1 LCIGSKFQFSI
12 FHYKMLYKGKE
23 SLIQLAGLLAAKG
36 VNTAVVSP
44 GSRNAPVIA
53 ALNRQEG
60 IECLSMVDERPAAF
74 FALGIAQQ
82 TRRPV
87 AISCTSGTAALN
99 YAPAIAEAYY
109 QQIPLIVLTADRPPE
124 WIDQGDGQT
133 IRQHGLYANYI
144 RKSVQ
149 LPPEPWKETTL
160 RYNARLI
167 NEAIDATTFPVC
179 GPVHI
184 NIPLSEP
191 LYCESEN
198 LPPDLPQMEIL
209 NVHPHAGTADLF
221 KLAESWNTARSKLII
236 TGLLPPDD
244 TLNSLLARLAE
255 DPGLAIFTESTSNLS
270 SKHFFPH
277 IDRLV
282 DGIENESENHL
293 TPDLLITLGGNI
305 VSRKVKAWLQ
315 KQKPIAHWHI
325 SPGGFHMDTFR
336 CLTMSIPMYANVFF
350 SNFTKLIMAAPGN
363 YRQLWSERHAIR
375 TGKHNSFLRQC
386 KWSDLKVFEIILAH
400 IPSGTMI
407 HAGNSTPVRY
417 LQLFDPPNGTNCY
430 GNRGV
435 SGIDGCMSTAAGAA
449 WSNPALTVLI
459 TGDVAFMY
467 DSNALWNRHLTP
479 NLRIIVMNNG
489 GGNIFRIIEG
499 PDTMPEFEQ
508 FIETPYIPEIQH
520 LARTFEIDYYA
531 ASDSGGLEACLPAFL
546 DLNIRKPAI
555 LEIKTPNKTSAAVLK
570 EYFKYLRS

>member
-1 LCIGSKFQFSI
+1 MF
-12 FHYKMLYKGKE
+12 YKGKE
-23 SLIQLAGLLAAKG
+23 SLVQLAGLLAAKG
-36 VNTAVVSP
+36 VTTAVISP

-53 ALNRQEG
+53 ALNRQKEL
-60 IECLSMVDERPAAF
+60 ECLSIVDERSAAF

-133 IRQHGLYANYI
+133 IRQHELYAKYI

-149 LPPEPWKETTL
+149 LPSEPWNEATL
-160 RYNARLI
+160 RFNARLI
-167 NEAIDATTFPVC
+167 NEAIDAATFPVY

-191 LYCESEN
+191 LYIEN
-198 LPPDLPQMEIL
+198 ENPLPDVPLMEIL
-209 NVHPHAGTADLF
+209 HVQPKAGKDELLR
-221 KLAESWNTARSKLII
+221 LAESWNAAKSKLII
-236 TGLLPPDD
+236 TGLMPPDNK
-244 TLNSLLARLAE
+244 LNLLLSKLAE
-255 DPGLAIFTESTSNLS
+255 DPGIAIFTESTSNLS
-270 SKHFFPH
+270 NKNFFPH

-282 DGIENESENHL
+282 DGIENEPENHL

-315 KQKPIAHWHI
+315 NQKPKTHWHI
-325 SPGGFHMDTFR
+325 APGEVHMDAFR
-336 CLTMSIPMYANVFF
+336 SLSMSIPMNASDFF
-350 SNFTKLIMAAPGN
+350 GKFIQLIKPTSGS
-363 YRQLWSERHAIR
+363 YHQLWSERHAIR
-375 TGKHNSFLRQC
+375 TEKHNNFLRQC
-386 KWSDLKVFEIILAH
+386 TWSDLKAFEILLEQISA
-400 IPSGTMI
+400 GTI
-407 HAGNSTPVRY
+407 IQAGNSTPVRY
-417 LQLFDPPNGTNCY
+417 LQLFDPPISTNCF

-435 SGIDGCMSTAAGAA
+435 SGIDGCMSTATGAA
-449 WSNPALTVLI
+449 WANPALTVLI
-459 TGDVAFMY
+459 SGDVAFMY
-467 DSNALWNRHLTP
+467 DSNALWNRNLTQ
-479 NLRIIVMNNG
+479 NLRIIVINNG
-489 GGNIFRIIEG
+489 GGNIFRIIDG
-499 PDTMPEFEQ
+499 PDAMPEFEQ

-520 LARTFEIDYYA
+520 LARMFGLDYYA
-531 ASDSGGLEACLPAFL
+531 ASDESGLKNCLPNFL

-555 LEIKTPNKTSAAVLK
+555 LEIKTPNKTSATVLR

>member
-1 LCIGSKFQFSI
+1 
-12 FHYKMLYKGKE
+12 MLYKGKE
-23 SLIQLAGLLAAKG
+23 SLVQLAGLLAAKG
-36 VNTAVVSP
+36 VTTAVISP

-60 IECLSMVDERPAAF
+60 LECLSIVDERSAAF

-82 TRRPV
+82 TLRPV

-133 IRQHGLYANYI
+133 IRQHELYANYI

-149 LPPEPWKETTL
+149 LPSEPWNEATL
-160 RYNARLI
+160 RFNARLI
-167 NEAIDATTFPVC
+167 NEAIDAATFPVY

-191 LYCESEN
+191 LYNENES
-198 LPPDLPQMEIL
+198 LPPDVPLMEIL
-209 NVHPHAGTADLF
+209 NFHPQACKDDL
-221 KLAESWNTARSKLII
+221 LRLTEPWNAARSKLII
-236 TGLLPPDD
+236 TGLLPPDNK
-244 TLNSLLARLAE
+244 LNLLLSKLAE
-255 DPGLAIFTESTSNLS
+255 DPGVAIFTESPSNLS
-270 SKHFFPH
+270 NKHFFPH

-282 DGIENESENHL
+282 DGIEIEPENHL

-305 VSRKVKAWLQ
+305 VSRKVKTWLQ
-315 KQKPIAHWHI
+315 KQKPKTHWHI
-325 SPGGFHMDTFR
+325 SPVGFHMDAFR
-336 CLTMSIPMYANVFF
+336 CLSMSIPMNASEFF
-350 SNFTKLIMAAPGN
+350 SNFIQLIKQSPVN
-363 YRQLWSERHAIR
+363 YRQLWSERQQER
-375 TGKHNSFLRQC
+375 NQKHSAFLQQC
-386 KWSDLKVFEIILAH
+386 TWSDLKAFETMLDF
-400 IPSGTMI
+400 IPAGTMI
-407 HAGNSTPVRY
+407 QAGNSTPVRY

-430 GNRGV
+430 SNRGV

-449 WSNPALTVLI
+449 WANPALTVLI

-467 DSNALWNRHLTP
+467 DSNALWSRHLTP

-499 PDTMPEFEQ
+499 PDTMPELEQ
-508 FIETPYIPEIQH
+508 FIETPYIPKIQH
-520 LARTFEIDYYA
+520 LAHTFGLDYYA
-531 ASDSGGLEACLPAFL
+531 AADESGLKACLPAFL

>member
-1 LCIGSKFQFSI
+1 
-12 FHYKMLYKGKE
+12 MLYKGKE
-23 SLIQLAGLLAAKG
+23 SLIQLARLLAAKG
-36 VNTAVVSP
+36 VSTAVVSP

-60 IECLSMVDERPAAF
+60 IECLSIVDERSAAF

-82 TRRPV
+82 IRKPV

-133 IRQHGLYANYI
+133 IRQHELYANCI
-144 RKSVQ
+144 RKSIQ
-149 LPPEPWKETTL
+149 LPSEPWNETTL
-160 RYNARLI
+160 RFNARLI
-167 NEAIDATTFPVC
+167 NEAIDAATYPIC

-191 LYCESEN
+191 LYNENEN
-198 LPPDLPQMEIL
+198 LPLDVPLMQIL
-209 NVHPHAGTADLF
+209 NVQPQAGKDDLLR
-221 KLAESWNTARSKLII
+221 LAESWNEARSKLII
-236 TGLLPPDD
+236 TGLLPPDNK
-244 TLNSLLARLAE
+244 LNLLLAKLAE
-255 DPGLAIFTESTSNLS
+255 DPSVVIFTESTSNLS
-270 SKHFFPH
+270 NKKFFPH

-282 DGIENESENHL
+282 DGIENEPENHL
-293 TPDLLITLGGNI
+293 TPDLLVTLGGNI

-315 KQKPIAHWHI
+315 KQKPNAHWHI
-325 SPGGFHMDTFR
+325 SPEGFHMDAFR
-336 CLTMSIPMYANVFF
+336 SLSISIPMNASAFF
-350 SNFTKLIMAAPGN
+350 GDLIQLIKPTSGS
-363 YRQLWSERHAIR
+363 YHPLWSERHAIR
-375 TGKHNSFLRQC
+375 TEKHNSFLSQC
-386 KWSDLKVFEIILAH
+386 TWSDLKAFEIILEY
-400 IPSGTMI
+400 IPAGTMI
-407 HAGNSTPVRY
+407 QAGNSTPVRY
-417 LQLFDPPNGTNCY
+417 LQLFDPPNSTNCF

-449 WSNPALTVLI
+449 WANPALTVLI

-467 DSNALWNRHLTP
+467 DSNALWNQLLTP

-499 PDTMPEFEQ
+499 PGTMPEFEQ

-520 LARTFEIDYYA
+520 LARMFGLDYYA
-531 ASDSGGLEACLPAFL
+531 ASDESGLKACLPTFL

-555 LEIKTPNKTSAAVLK
+555 LEIKTPNKTSAAVLR

>member
-1 LCIGSKFQFSI
+1 
-12 FHYKMLYKGKE
+12 MLYKGKE

-36 VNTAVVSP
+36 VSTAVVSP

-60 IECLSMVDERPAAF
+60 IECLSIVDERSAAF
-74 FALGIAQQ
+74 FALGVAQQ
-82 TRRPV
+82 TLKPV
-87 AISCTSGTAALN
+87 AVSCTSGTAALN
-99 YAPAIAEAYY
+99 YAPAIAEAFY
-109 QQIPLIVLTADRPPE
+109 QQVPLIVLTADRPPE

-149 LPPEPWKETTL
+149 LPSEPWNETTL

-167 NEAIDATTFPVC
+167 NEAIDAATFPVC

-191 LYCESEN
+191 LYKESESSF
-198 LPPDLPQMEIL
+198 PDAPVMSRMPITAQI
-209 NVHPHAGTADLF
+209 GQADLTI
-221 KLAESWNTARSKLII
+221 LAEEWNQAKSKLVIA
-236 TGLLPPDD
+236 GLLPPGKK
-244 TLNSLLARLAE
+244 LNSLLNQLAD
-255 DPGLAIFTESTSNLS
+255 DPAVAIFTETTSNLS
-270 SKHFFPH
+270 GKHFFPH
-277 IDRLV
+277 IDRLI
-282 DGIENESENHL
+282 DGVENEHKDDFI
-293 TPDLLITLGGNI
+293 PDLLISFGGHI

-315 KQKPIAHWHI
+315 KEKPKAHWHI
-325 SPGGFHMDTFR
+325 SPEGFHMDAFR
-336 CLTMSIPMYANVFF
+336 SLSMSIPMNASEFF
-350 SNFTKLIMAAPGN
+350 SNFIQLIKQSPVN
-363 YRQLWSERHAIR
+363 YHQLWSERQQKR
-375 TGKHNSFLRQC
+375 NQKHYAFLQQC
-386 KWSDLKVFEIILAH
+386 TWSDLKAFEIMLEH

-407 HAGNSTPVRY
+407 QAGNSTPVRY

-430 GNRGV
+430 SNRGV
-435 SGIDGCMSTAAGAA
+435 SGIDGCMSTAVGAA
-449 WSNPALTVLI
+449 WANPALTVLI

-499 PDTMPEFEQ
+499 PDTMPELEQ

-520 LARTFEIDYYA
+520 LAHTFGLDYYT
-531 ASDSGGLEACLPAFL
+531 ASAESGLKVCLPAFL

-555 LEIKTPNKTSAAVLK
+555 LEIKTPNKTSAAVLR
-570 EYFKYLRS
+570 EYFKYLGS

>member
-1 LCIGSKFQFSI
+1 
-12 FHYKMLYKGKE
+12 MRYKGKE
-23 SLIQLAGLLAAKG
+23 SLIQLAGLLASKG
-36 VNTAVVSP
+36 VKTAVISP

-60 IECLSMVDERPAAF
+60 IECLSIVDERSAAF

-82 TRRPV
+82 TCRPV

-109 QQIPLIVLTADRPPE
+109 QYVPLIVLTADRPPE

-133 IRQHGLYANYI
+133 IRQHELYSNYI

-149 LPPEPWKETTL
+149 LPSEPWNETSL

-167 NEAIDATTFPVC
+167 NEAIDAATFPVC

-191 LYCESEN
+191 LYNENEN
-198 LPPDLPQMEIL
+198 LPPEIPLMEIL
-209 NVHPHAGTADLF
+209 NVQPQVGKDDLLR
-221 KLAESWNTARSKLII
+221 LAESWNAARSKLII
-236 TGLLPPDD
+236 TGLLPPDNN
-244 TLNSLLARLAE
+244 LNLLLSKLAE
-255 DPGLAIFTESTSNLS
+255 EPGVAIFTESTSNLS
-270 SKHFFPH
+270 NKHFFPH
-277 IDRLV
+277 IDRLI
-282 DGIENESENHL
+282 DGVENEPDNQL

-305 VSRKVKAWLQ
+305 ISRKVKAWLQ
-315 KQKPIAHWHI
+315 KQKPKSHWHI
-325 SPGGFHMDTFR
+325 SSDGFHMDAFR
-336 CLTMSIPMYANVFF
+336 CLSLSIPMNATGFF
-350 SNFTKLIMAAPGN
+350 SNFIQLIKPIAGS
-363 YRQLWSERHAIR
+363 YHQLWSDRQQLRNQRHTA
-375 TGKHNSFLRQC
+375 FLQQC
-386 KWSDLKVFEIILAH
+386 TWSDLKAFETLLEF
-400 IPSGTMI
+400 IPEGTMI
-407 HAGNSTPVRY
+407 QAGNSTPVRY
-417 LQLFDPPNGTNCY
+417 LQLFDPPTGTNCF

-435 SGIDGCMSTAAGAA
+435 SGIDGCMSTTAGAA
-449 WSNPALTVLI
+449 WANPALTVLI

-467 DSNALWNRHLTP
+467 DSNALWNRHLTS

-499 PDTMPEFEQ
+499 PDAMPEFEQ
-508 FIETPYIPEIQH
+508 FIETPFIPEIQH
-520 LARTFEIDYYA
+520 LARMFGLDYYA
-531 ASDSGGLEACLPAFL
+531 AADESGLKICLPDFL

-555 LEIKTPNKTSAAVLK
+555 LEIKTPNKTSAAVLR

>member
-1 LCIGSKFQFSI
+1 LCIGSKFQFSSLN
-12 FHYKMLYKGKE
+12 FHNKMLYKGKE
-23 SLIQLAGLLAAKG
+23 SLVQLAGLLAAKG
-36 VNTAVVSP
+36 VTTAVISP

-53 ALNRQEG
+53 ALNRQKG
-60 IECLSMVDERPAAF
+60 IECLSIVDERSAAF

-109 QQIPLIVLTADRPPE
+109 QQIPLIILTADRPPE

-133 IRQHGLYANYI
+133 IRQHELYANYI

-149 LPPEPWKETTL
+149 LPSEPWNETTL

-167 NEAIDATTFPVC
+167 NEAIDAATFPVC

-191 LYCESEN
+191 LYKESESSF
-198 LPPDLPQMEIL
+198 PDAPVMSRMPITTQI
-209 NVHPHAGTADLF
+209 GQADLTI
-221 KLAESWNTARSKLII
+221 LAEEWNQAKSKLVIA
-236 TGLLPPDD
+236 GLLPPGKK
-244 TLNSLLARLAE
+244 LNSLLNQLAD
-255 DPGLAIFTESTSNLS
+255 DPAVAIFTETTSNLS
-270 SKHFFPH
+270 GKHFFPH
-277 IDRLV
+277 IDRLI
-282 DGIENESENHL
+282 DGVENEHKDDFI
-293 TPDLLITLGGNI
+293 PDLLISFGGHI

-315 KQKPIAHWHI
+315 NQKPKAHWHI
-325 SPGGFHMDTFR
+325 DSGDFYLDTFR
-336 CLTMSIPMYANVFF
+336 CLSLSIPMKTEDFLNSFIPLIKPS
-350 SNFTKLIMAAPGN
+350 SNG
-363 YRQLWSERHAIR
+363 YRQLWSERNASRSH
-375 TGKHNSFLRQC
+375 KHDAFLQKC
-386 KWSDLKVFEIILAH
+386 SWSDLKAFEIMLEQ
-400 IPSGTMI
+400 IPAGTMI
-407 HAGNSTPVRY
+407 QAGNSTPVRY

-430 GNRGV
+430 SNRGV

-449 WSNPALTVLI
+449 WANPALTVLI

-467 DSNALWNRHLTP
+467 DSNALWNQHLSP

-499 PDTMPEFEQ
+499 PDTMPELEQ

-520 LARTFEIDYYA
+520 LAHTFGLDYYA
-531 ASDSGGLEACLPAFL
+531 AADESGLNALPANF
-546 DLNIRKPAI
+546 PG
-555 LEIKTPNKTSAAVLK
+555 
-570 EYFKYLRS
+570 FKYQETRHT